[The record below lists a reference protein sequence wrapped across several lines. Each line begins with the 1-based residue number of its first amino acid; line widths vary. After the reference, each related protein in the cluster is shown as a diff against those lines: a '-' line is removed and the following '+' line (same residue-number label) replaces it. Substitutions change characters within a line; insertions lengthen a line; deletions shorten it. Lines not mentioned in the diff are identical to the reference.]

1 VPADRTDQEKQH
13 RTHPPLARHCKACT
27 HGRACRGQA
36 HGRRRSTGRTD
47 RTDGG
52 STSRCRIKSGS
63 ADGILKASG
72 FSPHPHRCKTACLR
86 RQGGTQLPLVVGI
99 RYLGPLVESCQ
110 PGALEC
116 SYRPTQGPD
125 KQSQAMQNHS
135 GSSVLS
141 NLFLLSALARILGT
155 HGCRR
160 AQPYV
165 TDVPQLA
172 ETKKTAARKTD
183 PCKVS
188 VCQPLSCKC

>member
-1 VPADRTDQEKQH
+1 MAHNFLWWWVSGI
-13 RTHPPLARHCKACT
+13 LARWWSPDSQAPWSAPI
-27 HGRACRGQA
+27 GQLRGQ
-36 HGRRRSTGRTD
+36 TN
-47 RTDGG
+47 
-52 STSRCRIKSGS
+52 K
-63 ADGILKASG
+63 
-72 FSPHPHRCKTACLR
+72 
-86 RQGGTQLPLVVGI
+86 
-99 RYLGPLVESCQ
+99 
-110 PGALEC
+110 
-116 SYRPTQGPD
+116 
-125 KQSQAMQNHS
+125 AMQNHS

-141 NLFLLSALARILGT
+141 NLFLLPALARILGT